1 MQQIDSLHCQQRAL
15 QEENEWLRRD
25 REQLLQAKQGGPEG
39 ETSGRLEGERNVGEE
54 FLGRILQKSQL
65 RDRNQLLMFQVRE
78 EGREWEEM
86 GGNRNGKGMGNEGNE
101 KGREFSNRR
110 SDMITLHC

>member
-1 MQQIDSLHCQQRAL
+1 MQQIDALHCQQRAL

-39 ETSGRLEGERNVGEE
+39 ETSRSLEGETNVGEE

-78 EGREWEEM
+78 EGRE
-86 GGNRNGKGMGNEGNE
+86 GKGREGEVKE
-101 KGREFSNRR
+101 KGRELSNRG
-110 SDMITLHC
+110 SDMATLHC